1 MNSAYRLTAL
11 LLGTTVMVSQPFS
24 RSAVAQVSVG
34 RLAKDVT
41 VFIQG
46 VGSPDNFG
54 SGVIIGRSGNTYK
67 VLTAAHVVASPD
79 QYTIQTNDG
88 VGYTLKSS
96 QRLSGID
103 MAVVQF
109 ESSATYTIAPLGNS
123 DQIEQTNGVYVSGF
137 AKPGQNITVPVLQ
150 ITNGDVSSI
159 IPNGQ
164 AKDGYG
170 LAYTNPTR
178 AGMSGGPV
186 FNAAGEVIAIH
197 GRKES
202 ENGGGATSG
211 AWLNLGIPINRYK
224 SGSQVAQA
232 PGSGQQN
239 RQQEQARQ
247 QDLAKQQQ
255 QAKQKDLAR
264 QQEQTRQQN
273 LAKQQQQ
280 AKQKD
285 LARQQEQTRQ
295 QNLAKQQQQA
305 KQKDLARQQ
314 EQARQQNLAKQQQQA
329 KQKDLARQQEQA
341 RQQQQAKGTLLASVR
356 PLDASIQPQVTRPTS
371 TREVCK
377 ELRINTIVTKRC
389 HTEAVS
395 SQNESASVPSSDA
408 PENRVNSGNAQL
420 TNGSY
425 RDAIAAYTSAIQ
437 GNSSL
442 AAAYFNRGLAYYKV
456 GQRENAISDFS
467 KAADLFQQQRNSQ
480 KLQQTQEILQALS
493 QVSS

>member
-11 LLGTTVMVSQPFS
+11 LLGTTVMVSQPFPS
-24 RSAVAQVSVG
+24 SAVAQVSVG

-164 AKDGYG
+164 AKEGYG

-202 ENGGGATSG
+202 ENGGGATNG

-232 PGSGQQN
+232 PDSGQQN
-239 RQQEQARQ
+239 RQQQAKQ

-255 QAKQKDLAR
+255 QAKQRDLAK
-264 QQEQTRQQN
+264 QQEQAKQQN

-285 LARQQEQTRQ
+285 LAKQQEQAKQ
-295 QNLAKQQQQA
+295 QNLAKQQQEQV
-305 KQKDLARQQ
+305 RQQ
-314 EQARQQNLAKQQQQA
+314 DLAKQQQQT
-329 KQKDLARQQEQA
+329 
-341 RQQQQAKGTLLASVR
+341 KGTLLASVR
-356 PLDASIQPQVTRPTS
+356 PLDAPIQAQTPRPTS

-389 HTEAVS
+389 HTEPVS
-395 SQNESASVPSSDA
+395 SQNESASVPSSNA
-408 PENRVNSGNAQL
+408 PENRVNSGNSQL

-425 RDAIAAYTSAIQ
+425 RDAIAEYTSAIQ

-442 AAAYFNRGLAYYKV
+442 ATAYFNRGLAYYKL
-456 GQRENAISDFS
+456 GQRDSAIADFS

-480 KLQQTQEILQALS
+480 NLQQTQEILQALS
-493 QVSS
+493 QVNS